1 MYKLVFYVP
10 VRDADSVKNSIF
22 LTGAG
27 QIGNYS
33 NCSWETEG
41 IGQFKPLSGSNPS
54 IGSQNELE
62 RVAELRVEI
71 LCEVH
76 NIKSAIKALK
86 SSHPYE
92 EPAYEV
98 LAVLNQEFE

>member
-10 VRDADSVKNSIF
+10 KESAEKVKTNIF

-33 NCSWETEG
+33 NCCWEVEG
-41 IGQFKPLSGSNPS
+41 IGQFKPLEGSNAS
-54 IGSQNELE
+54 IGSLDELE
-62 RVAELRVEI
+62 RVVELRVEL
-71 LCEVH
+71 LCQPEQV
-76 NIKSAIKALK
+76 KAAVMALK
-86 SSHPYE
+86 MAHPYE

-98 LAVLNQEFE
+98 ISIQNHLF